1 MSATLKPVDS
11 PKHVKPVKPFPKL
24 EMPYLCWIIQM
35 VILYIW
41 SHLLIC
47 AEVSLKSV
55 FLLLMR
61 VHLCHSVKHEHKAP
75 QKWYFRSS
83 APHTSWGNDHFCTVM
98 CIANKDPQV
107 DWEIAGGKK
116 WHLELAS
123 PCFLWYQSNVV
134 TAVCTFFG
142 QLQKETPNSQL
153 SSSCN
158 PHTDLYIKDGCN
170 PQVGKVKPIW
180 HSLL

>member
-24 EMPYLCWIIQM
+24 EMPYLCWMIQM
-35 VILYIW
+35 VILYMW

-75 QKWYFRSS
+75 QKWYFRFS
-83 APHTSWGNDHFCTVM
+83 APHTSWGNDHFCTAM
-98 CIANKDPQV
+98 CIANKHPQV
-107 DWEIAGGKK
+107 DWEITGGGVTLRTRIPLFSLISKQCSYSCV
-116 WHLELAS
+116 HT
-123 PCFLWYQSNVV
+123 LWS
-134 TAVCTFFG
+134 T
-142 QLQKETPNSQL
+142 LKRNS
-153 SSSCN
+153 
-158 PHTDLYIKDGCN
+158 
-170 PQVGKVKPIW
+170 
-180 HSLL
+180 